1 MDKPKVYLKQLI
13 EGTIEI
19 LFYMEVSGL
28 THLVLAGFVQSIP
41 LKVQQQAYF

>member
-28 THLVLAGFVQSIP
+28 TYTWFWQVLF
-41 LKVQQQAYF
+41 KVSL